1 MFATRALFLL
11 ARKCSGSVTDIIS
24 LVYDDELCPLTLVL
38 GFPACHSHATAATLR
53 LMEVG
58 WSGISLEFLLL
69 PDFRGAAD
77 WRPTLKR
84 VLTSF

>member
-38 GFPACHSHATAATLR
+38 GFPACHSHATAAMFCDSLTDGGWLVRNQLGVSPSPR
-53 LMEVG
+53 L
-58 WSGISLEFLLL
+58 
-69 PDFRGAAD
+69 
-77 WRPTLKR
+77 
-84 VLTSF
+84 